1 MEKPKL
7 TKQTYDYSVMWW
19 ARLEYQKQHSVW
31 SGLPVRKAQ
40 KWKTQ
45 WSGVSKNEE
54 MLFGKLDRDLAVL
67 LIAGTSKIF
76 TQVNK
81 KMAQDAKY
89 NHGFLPVLN
98 ELAWQKPTPEHEKY
112 VKFSPVLSI
121 EAIQNFMVCWVQ

>member
-1 MEKPKL
+1 
-7 TKQTYDYSVMWW
+7 
-19 ARLEYQKQHSVW
+19 
-31 SGLPVRKAQ
+31 
-40 KWKTQ
+40 
-45 WSGVSKNEE
+45 

-98 ELAWQKPTPEHEKY
+98 ELA
-112 VKFSPVLSI
+112 
-121 EAIQNFMVCWVQ
+121 